1 MQEFDVISGL
11 LSDACGEMAYI
22 KKYTIEQAK
31 AKEKN
36 DYREVWKMRAP
47 SKQRVKDDLRVIRR
61 LTLEI
66 ERALDEQ

>member
-22 KKYTIEQAK
+22 KKYTTEQAK